1 MKQVFSFIWLVM
13 KHIQK
18 VWEVSSKSQ
27 LVSSQVS
34 IARKMC
40 LALTSVELSHLQ
52 LIRKGFK
59 KSTVRICA
67 LRQILSW
74 FSPILFGVLGLLWK
88 SVYLCIDLSFK
99 TALKLYWVLYIFSSI
114 VMGFRGLAKCLVFKL
129 LSTNLFIYFFIFCL
143 PSALLEV
150 LFIVQKIFFEV

>member
-1 MKQVFSFIWLVM
+1 M

-34 IARKMC
+34 IARKMR
-40 LALTSVELSHLQ
+40 LAPTSVELSHLQ

-59 KSTVRICA
+59 KSTVHFCA

-74 FSPILFGVLGLLWK
+74 FSPILSGVLALLWK
-88 SVYLCIDLSFK
+88 SVYSGIDLSFK
-99 TALKLYWVLYIFSSI
+99 TVLKLFRVLYIFSSI
-114 VMGFRGLAKCLVFKL
+114 VLGFRGLAKCLVFKW
-129 LSTNLFIYFFIFCL
+129 LSTNLFIFSYSIFHLFCYRC
-143 PSALLEV
+143 SLLFRESS
-150 LFIVQKIFFEV
+150 